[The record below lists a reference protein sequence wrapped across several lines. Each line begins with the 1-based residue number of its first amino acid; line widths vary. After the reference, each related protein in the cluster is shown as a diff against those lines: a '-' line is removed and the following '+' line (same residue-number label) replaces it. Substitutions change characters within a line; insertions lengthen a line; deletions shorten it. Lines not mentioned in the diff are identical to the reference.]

1 LATDWLPK
9 NLLAA
14 TAMGHAQTSIP
25 AVLTFSLNFGQ
36 MQFTEGEVMSSKKL
50 HSGKGKAKL
59 WCTVR
64 VSSETRKLAE
74 GIVKTAN
81 EKPTGKKIK
90 LDEVLQMGLGL
101 IQQGHIEKLQENSL
115 THEDRKEILRQKYI
129 AVRGPISKD
138 EFTGL
143 CG

>member
-1 LATDWLPK
+1 
-9 NLLAA
+9 
-14 TAMGHAQTSIP
+14 
-25 AVLTFSLNFGQ
+25 
-36 MQFTEGEVMSSKKL
+36 MSSKKL

-90 LDEVLQMGLGL
+90 LDEVLQIGLGL
-101 IQQGHIEKLQENSL
+101 VQQGHIEKLQENSL

-129 AVRGPISKD
+129 AARGPISKD
-138 EFTGL
+138 EFTGFMMTQEFL
-143 CG
+143 GFVAEQGGLTLAASA

>member
-1 LATDWLPK
+1 
-9 NLLAA
+9 
-14 TAMGHAQTSIP
+14 
-25 AVLTFSLNFGQ
+25 
-36 MQFTEGEVMSSKKL
+36 MSSKKL

-64 VSSETRKLAE
+64 VSIETRKLAE

-138 EFTGL
+138 EFTGFMMTAEFHEFL
-143 CG
+143 KEQEAGKSAPSRVSEVAALAG